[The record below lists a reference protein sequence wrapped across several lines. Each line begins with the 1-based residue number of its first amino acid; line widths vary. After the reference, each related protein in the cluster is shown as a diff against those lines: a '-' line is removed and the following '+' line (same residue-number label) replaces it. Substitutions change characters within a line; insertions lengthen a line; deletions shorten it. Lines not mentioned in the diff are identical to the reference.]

1 VFSTNIAAASGDIT
15 VEDVGTISTVDSI
28 SLACSF
34 LANYQNNTTMV
45 FAYQGSVATMEDLP
59 EDPNAGDVWT
69 VEETG
74 NDYLWNGAE
83 WEQFSQVIT
92 DLQID
97 AIIDSI
103 S

>member
-1 VFSTNIAAASGDIT
+1 MASFEFT
-15 VEDVGTISTVDSI
+15 EDEVPYGILGEYGLTRE
-28 SLACSF
+28 
-34 LANYQNNTTMV
+34 MV
-45 FAYQGSVATMEDLP
+45 EDLP
-59 EDPNAGDVWT
+59 ENPNAGDVWT

-83 WEQFSQVIT
+83 WELFSQVIT